1 MNNKK
6 WSLDYLLSDTN
17 LIRDLKSIFAFLLAY
32 AVAVISNGLI
42 EEFTPALLISLSVAL
57 GTFGTFFALKIITNE
72 FTERGAIDEEE
83 NNEELKSLLQKQIEL
98 SNSIEN
104 LSAYDILNEYNKDKF
119 KMRKQE
125 KFDELKNKLEISVK
139 KYEILIDNAK
149 IQDLRWFRFV
159 NRRYLRILKKKHKKM
174 QIKLK
179 KLSLNDV
186 RLYFEPIKLEYLKST
201 NFQKEDEK
209 YTEAKR
215 FKLTP
220 QNKIR
225 KQMSKTNFI
234 KTFFFIGFQGAA
246 LAQITS
252 WTEFFVFIVLMTL
265 TLVSTALWAYIT
277 VRRYSAK
284 NYTLILKEKIEKLN
298 WIIKEQSKL
307 KNPSS

>member
-6 WSLDYLLSDTN
+6 WSLDYFLSDTN

-32 AVAVISNGLI
+32 VVAVISNGLI
-42 EEFTPALLISLSVAL
+42 EEFSPQLLVSLSVAF
-57 GTFGTFFALKIITNE
+57 GTIGTFFALKIITNE

-83 NNEELKSLLQKQIEL
+83 KNEELKTLLQKQTEL

-119 KMRKQE
+119 KMKKQE
-125 KFDELKNKLEISVK
+125 KFDEMKNKLEISVK

-149 IQDLRWFRFV
+149 IQDLRWFRFI
-159 NRRYLRILKKKHKKM
+159 NRRYLRILKKKYRKM

-186 RLYFEPIKLEYLKST
+186 KLYYDPVKLEYLKST
-201 NFQKEDEK
+201 NFQKDEEK
-209 YTEAKR
+209 YNEASR
-215 FKLTP
+215 FKQTP
-220 QNKIR
+220 QVRVR
-225 KQMSKTNFI
+225 KQMSRTNFM
-234 KTFFFIGFQGAA
+234 KTFFFVGFQGAA

-252 WTEFFVFIVLMTL
+252 WIQFFVFLILMTL

-298 WIIKEQSKL
+298 WILSKQKEL
-307 KNPSS
+307 KNPS